1 MLPNSSCDCSL
12 SLDHL
17 HPSYPILLCHTLCI
31 SSLTSWVIVAP
42 VCMACHLLHLLL
54 STLFLLLCVKQNVK
68 CLPMYDHQ
76 TVLKLFSTNLR
87 AHLTGSG
94 TDVRVSEVGGQLKR
108 LFGLLSQ
115 TFPGPK
121 GIGSSPLC
129 FVALVGSGLSHR
141 SYLVLYNVW
150 YNTSLWGVW

>member
-1 MLPNSSCDCSL
+1 MKCFL
-12 SLDHL
+12 
-17 HPSYPILLCHTLCI
+17 ILLVIAPSHWIICIHLTLSSCHTLCI

-68 CLPMYDHQ
+68 CLLMYDHQ

-94 TDVRVSEVGGQLKR
+94 TDVRVSEVGG
-108 LFGLLSQ
+108 
-115 TFPGPK
+115 
-121 GIGSSPLC
+121 
-129 FVALVGSGLSHR
+129 
-141 SYLVLYNVW
+141 
-150 YNTSLWGVW
+150 

>member
-17 HPSYPILLCHTLCI
+17 HPSYPIVLCHTLCI

-42 VCMACHLLHLLL
+42 VCTACHLLHLLL

-87 AHLTGSG
+87 AHLTGGSG
-94 TDVRVSEVGGQLKR
+94 TDVRVSEVGG
-108 LFGLLSQ
+108 
-115 TFPGPK
+115 
-121 GIGSSPLC
+121 
-129 FVALVGSGLSHR
+129 
-141 SYLVLYNVW
+141 
-150 YNTSLWGVW
+150 